1 MIAAILLAAGSFIS
15 VAELH
20 GSVDPGSA
28 QYLIGAIH
36 DAERAGAEAL
46 VVRLD
51 TPGGL
56 LSATRDIVQAELS
69 AKVPIVFWVGP
80 PGARAGSAGV
90 FLTLAAHV
98 AAMAPST
105 NIGAAHPVGLFGVS
119 AKDES
124 GKQDD
129 MARKLENDTA
139 AFVRAIA
146 ERRSRNL
153 DWAEKAVRESVSI
166 TAAQAQ
172 KERVIDVV
180 AEDLPELLQKIDG
193 REIDLGGEKRRL
205 HTSGAELRNVS
216 WTVRDRVLHAVADP
230 QVAYLIAMLGVI
242 GILLEM
248 FHPGTIVPG
257 VTGAVCLLIAAMSF
271 QMLPVNAGA
280 LALVIGGV
288 ALLAAEMFL
297 GGHGWFIGAGL
308 VTIVIGSLLL
318 VGHVGSGFWADADY
332 GLGWHVVIPVGA
344 ALGIIT
350 GTLVWKLTSSAGQP
364 YLAGGPGLVGEIG
377 EVRDAIGSEPGRVL
391 VHGELWAAR
400 SVVPIAA
407 GTRVRVVGVH
417 GLVVEVA
424 PLDASLQEVRLA

>member
-1 MIAAILLAAGSFIS
+1 MIAAILIAAGSFIS

-56 LSATRDIVQAELS
+56 LSATRDIVHAELS

-180 AEDLPELLQKIDG
+180 AEDLP
-193 REIDLGGEKRRL
+193 
-205 HTSGAELRNVS
+205 
-216 WTVRDRVLHAVADP
+216 
-230 QVAYLIAMLGVI
+230 
-242 GILLEM
+242 
-248 FHPGTIVPG
+248 
-257 VTGAVCLLIAAMSF
+257 
-271 QMLPVNAGA
+271 
-280 LALVIGGV
+280 
-288 ALLAAEMFL
+288 
-297 GGHGWFIGAGL
+297 
-308 VTIVIGSLLL
+308 
-318 VGHVGSGFWADADY
+318 
-332 GLGWHVVIPVGA
+332 
-344 ALGIIT
+344 
-350 GTLVWKLTSSAGQP
+350 
-364 YLAGGPGLVGEIG
+364 
-377 EVRDAIGSEPGRVL
+377 
-391 VHGELWAAR
+391 
-400 SVVPIAA
+400 
-407 GTRVRVVGVH
+407 
-417 GLVVEVA
+417 
-424 PLDASLQEVRLA
+424 